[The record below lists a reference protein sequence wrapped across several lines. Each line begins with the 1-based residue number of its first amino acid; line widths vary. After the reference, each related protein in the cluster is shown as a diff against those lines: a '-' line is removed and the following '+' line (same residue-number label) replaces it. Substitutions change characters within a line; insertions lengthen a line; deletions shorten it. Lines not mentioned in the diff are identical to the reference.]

1 MMSIRN
7 SLLGCAA
14 AGLCFGLAAG
24 PGAAQETE
32 TATAAI
38 KDRQGQQVGTASL
51 QDAPGGVL
59 LTVEI
64 SGVPEGPHG
73 FHIHAVGACEPPFES
88 AAGHFNPEDAKHG
101 IKSEEGKHAGD
112 LPNLHVPASGQIKV
126 DVFAQDLA
134 LEDLFDD
141 DGSALIV
148 HANAD
153 DYETD
158 PTGNAGDR
166 IACGVI
172 EK

>member
-1 MMSIRN
+1 MSIRVR
-7 SLLGCAA
+7 LLGFAA
-14 AGLCFGLAAG
+14 AAVGLGMVTG
-24 PGAAQETE
+24 IGAAQETN
-32 TATAAI
+32 TATAAL
-38 KDRQGQQVGTASL
+38 KDQKGQQVGTASL
-51 QDAPGGVL
+51 QETANGIL
-59 LTVEI
+59 LTFELA
-64 SGVPEGPHG
+64 GVPEGPHG
-73 FHIHAVGACEPPFES
+73 FHIHAVGACEAPFTS
-88 AAGHFNPEDAKHG
+88 AAGHFNPEDSKHG

-112 LPNLHVPASGQIKV
+112 LPNLQVPASGEIKV
-126 DVFAQDLA
+126 DVFVQDLA

-148 HANAD
+148 HANTD